1 MKQKLSRPI
10 LVEGKYDKIRLENMF
25 DTVILTTDG
34 FGIFK
39 NKEKAAY
46 LRRLAEERGLI
57 VCTDSDAA
65 GFVIRNH
72 IRSLLPNGKVIQVYL
87 PPLAGKEKRKD
98 HPSQEGLLG
107 VEGTPDAVILAAF
120 RAAGALDDA
129 ALEPTDP
136 VTRTDFYEWGLI
148 GAPDS
153 AARRQT
159 LMEYLHLP
167 SHLSTTALIE
177 AVNMLSSRENLIAA
191 FKEDLSCPEIPN
203 KN

>member
-10 LVEGKYDKIRLENMF
+10 LVEGKYDKIRLENIF

-39 NKEKAAY
+39 DKEKAAY

-72 IRSLLPNGKVIQVYL
+72 LKSLLPNELVLPIYL
-87 PPLAGKEKRKD
+87 PPIAGKEKRKA
-98 HPSQEGLLG
+98 HPSKEGILG
-107 VEGTPDAVILAAF
+107 VEGTPDEVILAAF

-129 ALEPTDP
+129 AREPTDP
-136 VTRTDFYEWGLI
+136 ITRADFYEWGLI
-148 GAPDS
+148 GAPES
-153 AARRQT
+153 STRRQI
-159 LMEYLHLP
+159 LAKKLDLP
-167 SHLSTTALIE
+167 SHLSTTALLD
-177 AVNMLSSRENLIAA
+177 AVNLLSSRERLTELLE
-191 FKEDLSCPEIPN
+191 EDFLCPEIRS